1 MAGAIAGRG
10 DPSLRSA
17 RPSRLVAAERSGVR
31 FELGRAVSLDQLL
44 ARRPDSVI
52 LATGAQMIRPDWLP
66 EAIHSEGWVVDL
78 RTAMTEVLQ
87 HNGLQSGAIDP
98 GDTAVICDTDH
109 TEAVYAA
116 AEALRARF
124 ARTVIVTPRD
134 TIATDVPMV
143 NRQGIIRRLAEQRRI
158 EIVTTVEPVWN
169 DTIAEGKLGLM
180 NIYNE
185 DLDHDRRPGA
195 ADLCQSA
202 GGKRRVARTVAR
214 GGHPGDPHRRRPRPS
229 RDAFCHG
236 ERARSGPF
244 GFRATRA

>member
-1 MAGAIAGRG
+1 M
-10 DPSLRSA
+10 
-17 RPSRLVAAERSGVR
+17 
-31 FELGRAVSLDQLL
+31 SLDQLL
-44 ARRPDSVI
+44 AHRPDSVI

-98 GDTAVICDTDH
+98 GTAVICDTDH

-143 NRQGIIRRLAEQRRI
+143 NRQGIIRRLAEQRI

-180 NIYNE
+180 NIYNGDIVTID
-185 DLDHDRRPGA
+185 DLALLTYASP
-195 ADLCQSA
+195 
-202 GGKRRVARTVAR
+202 RVANDALLTPLQEAGIPVIPIGDAR
-214 GGHPGDPHRRRPRPS
+214 APQEMLFATASGHEAGHS
-229 RDAFCHG
+229 V
-236 ERARSGPF
+236 
-244 GFRATRA
+244 